1 MLPPEVP
8 GQSSLGPP
16 APPRPRGRSTG
27 QRRPRARGPQPPPGR
42 PERCASSALPW
53 DVWDSEIK
61 SPLRL
66 LSTRRM
72 RGRSTTRAVP
82 PPRGLAPGC
91 TERTRTRRIGVLT
104 GRALSSSPVRQDILN
119 THLGSGSTD
128 ETKHLPNYIFIKEQ
142 RPPHTPSMLSHH
154 DCVIFPP
161 LFPGCPGAR
170 LSRHPRPC

>member
-91 TERTRTRRIGVLT
+91 TERTRTRGIGVLT
-104 GRALSSSPVRQDILN
+104 GRALSSPARQDILN

-142 RPPHTPSMLSHH
+142 QPPHHLCSHITTVSSSHH
-154 DCVIFPP
+154 SSRGALV
-161 LFPGCPGAR
+161 PG
-170 LSRHPRPC
+170 